1 METKNY
7 IIIYECDGNEVKFT
21 ERLSAN
27 RDTAIQQAMQ
37 IINEKIQE
45 ENNAEYR
52 FVNIIEA

>member
-7 IIIYECDGNEVKFT
+7 IIIYEYNGNEFKLT
-21 ERLSAN
+21 KRLSAN

-52 FVNIIEA
+52 FVNIVEA